1 MSEEQKKV
9 EVIEAPKD
17 KELRKNELLIQM
29 LMIAC
34 ISAVVSIGLRMGEKL
49 FFEKEIIAVDL
60 KKIMTI
66 ELEKTAAQIM
76 TPEQRNERAKEF
88 NLALEQSLD
97 DISNNG
103 RKIILVS
110 PAVING
116 VNDYTQNI
124 IEAIPKI
131 IEDKQKRREAIK

>member
-9 EVIEAPKD
+9 EVIDAPKD
-17 KELRKNELLIQM
+17 KELRKNELLIEM

-97 DISNNG
+97 DIST
-103 RKIILVS
+103 KTITLIL
-110 PAVING
+110 
-116 VNDYTQNI
+116 
-124 IEAIPKI
+124 
-131 IEDKQKRREAIK
+131 